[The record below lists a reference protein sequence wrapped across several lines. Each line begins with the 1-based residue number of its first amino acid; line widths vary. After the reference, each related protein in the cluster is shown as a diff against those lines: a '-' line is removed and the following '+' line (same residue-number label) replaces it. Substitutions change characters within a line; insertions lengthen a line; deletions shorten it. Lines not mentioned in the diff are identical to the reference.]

1 MSIKAQLREDLK
13 DAMRAQDAQRRS
25 ALRMVLTAIQLAEA
39 ESPHDLTDDEIVGLV
54 QKEVK
59 RREEAVEMMR
69 QAGRDELVAAE
80 ELELK
85 ILRGYLPP
93 QLSEDEVRELAQ
105 AVIAEVGA
113 TSTRD
118 LGRVMGALMP
128 RVQGQADGRV
138 VNQVVRDLL
147 SV

>member
-39 ESPHDLTDDEIVGLV
+39 ERPHDLTDDEIVGLV

-128 RVQGQADGRV
+128 RVQGQVDGRV

>member
-128 RVQGQADGRV
+128 RVKGQVDGRV

>member
-80 ELELK
+80 ELELE

-128 RVQGQADGRV
+128 RVQGQVDGRV

>member
-128 RVQGQADGRV
+128 RVQGQVDGRV